1 MNVQVCEWQNLHGGC
16 RKCTGGGQRGNLHH
30 RLVVCLF
37 TLQQENLFR
46 QTDSLSP
53 AHTIAWANVA
63 ITGCTD
69 CFYKQSNVL
78 IAPQCHSVYIFLGNQ
93 PINSVC
99 IVVCV
104 YQLWKKKAEMTCLFF
119 FFFFFFVAPVAVFA
133 YLSETTWP
141 EKISL

>member
-1 MNVQVCEWQNLHGGC
+1 MWMAKPTWRMSQMHWRRPKRKSSSQIGGMC
-16 RKCTGGGQRGNLHH
+16 S
-30 RLVVCLF
+30 LF

-104 YQLWKKKAEMTCLFF
+104 YQLWKKKAEMTCLSFF
-119 FFFFFFVAPVAVFA
+119 FFFCGTSGSLCLFEWDNMARENIIV
-133 YLSETTWP
+133 TTFN
-141 EKISL
+141 